1 MSATAIRIRSGD
13 LLAFPASARR
23 AVAAASVV
31 SFRTRA
37 PAAGRV
43 AVRVVAAAEGA
54 GAEAEAEGKPKPKKR
69 AASGIM
75 KPKPISPELREFVG
89 GAAELP
95 RTEALKIIWAHI
107 KGNNLQDPANKKIIV
122 CDDKL
127 KKIFGGR
134 DRVGFLE
141 ISGLLNPHFQK

>member
-1 MSATAIRIRSGD
+1 MSATAIRSGE
-13 LLAFPASARR
+13 LLAFPASVRR
-23 AVAAASVV
+23 GAPVAAASVV
-31 SFRTRA
+31 AFRMRA
-37 PAAGRV
+37 PTAGRV

-54 GAEAEAEGKPKPKKR
+54 GPEADGKPKPKKR

-107 KGNNLQDPANKKIIV
+107 KGNNLQDPANKKIVV
-122 CDDKL
+122 CDEKL

>member
-1 MSATAIRIRSGD
+1 MSSAAIRSGD
-13 LLAFPASARR
+13 LLACPAALRRVPATVGVQVMSVRSRR
-23 AVAAASVV
+23 AARGCA
-31 SFRTRA
+31 
-37 PAAGRV
+37 V
-43 AVRVVAAAEGA
+43 AVTVRAEATAEGV
-54 GAEAEAEGKPKPKKR
+54 GKAKGGKKR
-69 AASGIM
+69 PASGIT

-95 RTEALKIIWAHI
+95 RTEAIKLVWAHI
-107 KGNNLQDPANKKIIV
+107 KGNNLQDPNNKKIIV

-141 ISGLLNPHFQK
+141 ISGLLNPHFPK

>member
-1 MSATAIRIRSGD
+1 MSATAIRSGE
-13 LLAFPASARR
+13 LLAFPASVRR
-23 AVAAASVV
+23 GAPVAAASVV
-31 SFRTRA
+31 SFRMRA
-37 PAAGRV
+37 PTAGRV

-54 GAEAEAEGKPKPKKR
+54 GAAEAEGKPKPKKR

>member
-1 MSATAIRIRSGD
+1 MGDCNIKLVRTNQKHLNNQINSQKLRVRS
-13 LLAFPASARR
+13 P
-23 AVAAASVV
+23 AAAPPAL
-31 SFRTRA
+31 RTTPTA
-37 PAAGRV
+37 AHLLDAAG
-43 AVRVVAAAEGA
+43 ADADA
-54 GAEAEAEGKPKPKKR
+54 GGKPKPKKR

-89 GAAELP
+89 GAEELP

>member
-1 MSATAIRIRSGD
+1 MV
-13 LLAFPASARR
+13 AFRM
-23 AVAAASVV
+23 
-31 SFRTRA
+31 RA
-37 PAAGRV
+37 PTAGRV

-54 GAEAEAEGKPKPKKR
+54 GAGAEADAKPKKKR

-107 KGNNLQDPANKKIIV
+107 KGNNLQVSPLPPPLFLLIV
-122 CDDKL
+122 Y
-127 KKIFGGR
+127 FNF
-134 DRVGFLE
+134 RVTF
-141 ISGLLNPHFQK
+141 H